1 MNLNAGK
8 KRVCIVATVPMPLKV
23 FMQKHIE
30 SLAERYDVTVVCSGA
45 EELRTIFNP
54 TINLVSVDIPRQI
67 AVLRD
72 INALLRLYQLFNM
85 QKFDVV
91 HSLMPKAGLL
101 AMAAA
106 FLARIP
112 QRVHTFT
119 GQVWVTKSGLSKLVL
134 KYLDWALARL
144 ATRTLADSPSQREFL
159 IQSKVVNPNRIQ
171 VIGNGSVMGVD
182 TTRFRRSMEHR
193 NNIRSDLSL
202 GQKDLLFLFVG
213 RLKRDKGVLDIA
225 AAFSR
230 LAPTYQHL
238 HLMMVGPDEEG
249 IDSELHLLSARFPG
263 RVHRFGFT
271 ESPER
276 YMSSADVFLLPSYRE
291 GFGTTIIE
299 AACTGLPAIA
309 SRIYGITDAVED
321 GVSGILIR
329 PGCVDSLCRS
339 MAHLIQAPEVI
350 EQMGHN
356 AMLRAHKLFS
366 EKTLV
371 EGFQEFYRETMSA
384 IRE

>member
-1 MNLNAGK
+1 
-8 KRVCIVATVPMPLKV
+8 MPLKV

-72 INALLRLYQLFNM
+72 INALRRLYQLFNM

-134 KYLDWALARL
+134 KRLDWVLAHL
-144 ATRTLADSPSQREFL
+144 ATGTLADSPSQREFL

-171 VIGNGSVMGVD
+171 VIGNGSIAGVNIN
-182 TTRFRRSMEHR
+182 RFRRNEEYR
-193 NNIRSDLSL
+193 YDIRRELALNKSDLM
-202 GQKDLLFLFVG
+202 FLFVG
-213 RLKRDKGVLDIA
+213 RLSRDKGILDLVQ
-225 AAFSR
+225 AFSR
-230 LAPTYQHL
+230 VALEHEHL
-238 HLMMVGPDEEG
+238 HLMIVGPDEQG
-249 IDSELHLLSARFPG
+249 IDTELRLLAARFPN
-263 RVHRFGFT
+263 RVHRVGFT
-271 ESPER
+271 EHPER
-276 YMSSADVFLLPSYRE
+276 YMSSADVFVLPSYRE

-299 AACTGLPAIA
+299 AACSGLPAVA
-309 SRIYGITDAVED
+309 SKIYGITDAVED
-321 GVSGILIR
+321 GVSGVLHA
-329 PGCVDSLCRS
+329 PGSVDSLCQS
-339 MAHLIQAPEVI
+339 MLQLIKNPKLI
-350 EQMGHN
+350 EDMGRN
-356 AMLRAHKLFS
+356 AALRANKLFS
-366 EKTLV
+366 ERAV
-371 EGFQEFYRETMSA
+371 SDAFQQFYLKTMSSHP
-384 IRE
+384 RSC